1 MNDAR
6 RYMIEG
12 FLTTAADLARPDG
25 TGPFPRIT
33 RHARTKAAGHVQR
46 LIDATGWPALEAV
59 AASPEYATPHPD
71 YPTAWPGLGSDLAL
85 DATGSGAGFADRN
98 AEHLADII
106 RADWRA
112 YHTEPHAWR
121 GWLYL

>member
-1 MNDAR
+1 MNNFTR
-6 RYMIEG
+6 QMIEG

-33 RHARTKAAGHVQR
+33 RAARDKAAEHVQR
-46 LIDATGWPALEAV
+46 LAAEAGWPALEAV
-59 AASPEYATPHPD
+59 AALPEYATRHPD
-71 YPTAWPGLGSDLAL
+71 YPTAWHGIGADLAL
-85 DATGSGAGFADRN
+85 DATGSGAGFADRG